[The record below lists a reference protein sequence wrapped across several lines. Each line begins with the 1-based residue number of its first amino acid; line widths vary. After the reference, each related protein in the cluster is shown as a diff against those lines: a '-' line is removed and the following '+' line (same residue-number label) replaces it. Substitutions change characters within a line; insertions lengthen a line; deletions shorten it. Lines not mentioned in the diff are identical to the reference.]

1 MRISDWSSD
10 VCSSDL
16 MSLNDSEFHRRALAV
31 MMRRIEGLA
40 SDYADRRLSRM
51 PEGFRWSPVPAV
63 VQVLLTRAWLRGAAL
78 ADDPPYEQLRSIL
91 SDEMG
96 AESDPGA
103 RCSPWREYLARPK
116 GWPESLRTGL
126 AEMPAPPRGA
136 SRSFGLAEV

>member
-1 MRISDWSSD
+1 
-10 VCSSDL
+10 

-78 ADDPPYEQLRSIL
+78 ADDPPYEQLRNIL

-96 AESDPGA
+96 VESDPSA
-103 RCSPWREYLARPK
+103 RCAPWREYLD
-116 GWPESLRTGL
+116 RT
-126 AEMPAPPRGA
+126 ERK
-136 SRSFGLAEV
+136 STRQNSTH